1 MGVNSGRSERVFRVC
16 RRAGHCYNLNEK
28 VIGSIPIGG
37 SNKRP
42 GQTPCRGGWLGLSNV
57 PDEPIDEPT
66 VPSQQSHRNRFGSPI
81 SAHACGRLS
90 TFVDLVWV
98 VTAVTLSSKMRR
110 SSTRFRCPVSSESPG
125 ANKSHH
131 VDVRPERVVSLTTQL
146 HRRQLE
152 SVAPSGL
159 SYDRQLPAQTSL
171 LSSYGLPVKQCRTL
185 FQLLW
190 VGATP
195 GLGASPFEF
204 RGCGEFAR
212 KFG

>member
-81 SAHACGRLS
+81 SGRVRTSEHVCGPGVGRDRRD
-90 TFVDLVWV
+90 TFIENEKIIDSVP
-98 VTAVTLSSKMRR
+98 MP
-110 SSTRFRCPVSSESPG
+110 RFKREPRC
-125 ANKSHH
+125 
-131 VDVRPERVVSLTTQL
+131 
-146 HRRQLE
+146 
-152 SVAPSGL
+152 
-159 SYDRQLPAQTSL
+159 
-171 LSSYGLPVKQCRTL
+171 
-185 FQLLW
+185 
-190 VGATP
+190 
-195 GLGASPFEF
+195 
-204 RGCGEFAR
+204 
-212 KFG
+212 